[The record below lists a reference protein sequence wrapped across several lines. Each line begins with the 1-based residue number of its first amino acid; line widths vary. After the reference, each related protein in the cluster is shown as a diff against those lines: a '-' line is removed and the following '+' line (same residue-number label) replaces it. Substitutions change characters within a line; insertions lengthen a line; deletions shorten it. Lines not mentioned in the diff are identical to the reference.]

1 MHDKYKKLDIKKKPT
16 ITVLLSVY
24 NAENYVGIAI
34 ESILKQSFT
43 DFELI
48 AVDDCSTD
56 KSWDIVQKYM
66 KLDNRV
72 IAKRN
77 KINLGGCKTL
87 NVGLKLARGKYVA
100 RLDND
105 DWSYPKRLEKQFDFL
120 EAHPDVGI
128 VGGVMEIMNQ
138 HGEIIGQRKYNISDQ
153 EIRNNIF
160 RYSPFSHPLIMIR
173 KSIIDKVGFYDPE
186 YAPADDYEL
195 YFRIG
200 NESKF
205 ANLPDVILRYRIIS
219 SSITFMQTKK
229 MELATINVRNQNSK
243 NPNYNF
249 TFVDKIYN
257 VFHYLSIYIVPSR
270 FKIYLFNLLRNN

>member
-1 MHDKYKKLDIKKKPT
+1 MNSAESFMEKKPT

-56 KSWDIVQKYM
+56 KSWDIVQQYM
-66 KLDNRV
+66 KQDSRV

-77 KINLGGCKTL
+77 EVNLGGCKTL
-87 NVGLKLARGKYVA
+87 NVGLKLAKGKYIA

-105 DWSYPKRLEKQFDFL
+105 DWSYPNRLEKQFDFL

-138 HGEIIGQRKYNISDQ
+138 HGEVTGKRKYNISDQ
-153 EIRNNIF
+153 EIRNKIF
-160 RYSPFSHPLIMIR
+160 RYSPFSHPLVMIR
-173 KSIIDKVGFYDPE
+173 KSILDKVGSYDPA

-200 NESKF
+200 NESQF
-205 ANLPDVILRYRIIS
+205 ANLPDVIMRYRVIP

-229 MELATINVRNQNSK
+229 MELATINVRNQYSK
-243 NPNYNF
+243 NPNYNY
-249 TFVDKIYN
+249 TLVDKLYN
-257 VFHYLSIYIVPSR
+257 TFQFFSIYIVPSR
-270 FKIYLFNLLRNN
+270 LKIYLFNLLRNN